1 MRWGVPR
8 FMKCIWY
15 GTLLV
20 SMQVITILV
29 GGREVGSPTVYEGYM
44 VRYIVG
50 FCVVIT
56 IYVGGREVGSPRVY
70 EGYLVRYIVG
80 F

>member
-1 MRWGVPR
+1 M
-8 FMKCIWY
+8 
-15 GTLLV
+15 
-20 SMQVITILV
+20 
-29 GGREVGSPTVYEGYM
+29 GSPTVYEGYM

-70 EGYLVRYIVG
+70 EGYLVRCIVG

>member
-1 MRWGVPR
+1 
-8 FMKCIWY
+8 MK
-15 GTLLV
+15 G
-20 SMQVITILV
+20 
-29 GGREVGSPTVYEGYM
+29 M

-50 FCVVIT
+50 FCIVIT

-70 EGYLVRYIVG
+70 EGYLVRCIVG

>member
-1 MRWGVPR
+1 M
-8 FMKCIWY
+8 
-15 GTLLV
+15 
-20 SMQVITILV
+20 
-29 GGREVGSPTVYEGYM
+29 GRRPTVYEGYM

-56 IYVGGREVGSPRVY
+56 IYVGGREVGSPMVY

>member
-1 MRWGVPR
+1 M
-8 FMKCIWY
+8 Y
-15 GTLLV
+15 G
-20 SMQVITILV
+20 I
-29 GGREVGSPTVYEGYM
+29 VYEGYM

-50 FCVVIT
+50 LCVVIN

-70 EGYLVRYIVG
+70 EGYLVQYIMG

>member
-1 MRWGVPR
+1 MG
-8 FMKCIWY
+8 C
-15 GTLLV
+15 
-20 SMQVITILV
+20 
-29 GGREVGSPTVYEGYM
+29 PTVYEVYM

-56 IYVGGREVGSPRVY
+56 IYVGGREVGCPTVY
-70 EGYLVRYIVG
+70 EGYTVRYIVG

>member
-1 MRWGVPR
+1 MGCRTVN
-8 FMKCIWY
+8 
-15 GTLLV
+15 
-20 SMQVITILV
+20 
-29 GGREVGSPTVYEGYM
+29 EVYM

-56 IYVGGREVGSPRVY
+56 IYVGGREVGCPTVY
-70 EGYLVRYIVG
+70 EGYMVRYIVG

>member
-1 MRWGVPR
+1 M
-8 FMKCIWY
+8 
-15 GTLLV
+15 
-20 SMQVITILV
+20 
-29 GGREVGSPTVYEGYM
+29 GSPTVYEGHI
-44 VRYIVG
+44 VQYIVG

-56 IYVGGREVGSPRVY
+56 IYVGGREVGCPTVY